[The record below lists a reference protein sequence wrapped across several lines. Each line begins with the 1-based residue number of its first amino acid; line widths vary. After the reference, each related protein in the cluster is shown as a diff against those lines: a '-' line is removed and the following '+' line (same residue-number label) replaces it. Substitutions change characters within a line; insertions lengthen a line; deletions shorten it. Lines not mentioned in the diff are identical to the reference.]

1 MQTSNTSS
9 KPTLL
14 NSVLLTPTQ
23 LYRRGALMVIGC
35 GFFWSTAGFG
45 VRMMSEA
52 NGWQIVFYR
61 SIGLSI
67 ILLAYLLWRHGKVI
81 AIVKQ
86 IGWLGVLA
94 GTLMGSSFFGNIFA
108 LIYTSVANVTFI
120 LSTAPFMAA
129 LLGWFLLKE
138 RVRKR
143 TWLAIAFT
151 AFGVLVMINGGLSV
165 NGFVGIGFAFF
176 MALCYAFFTII
187 MRHNKHIDMVPAA
200 LVAGLSTIVFSSF
213 FIDSFLL
220 PWQDIVIALALGV
233 GQMGLGLILFIKGS
247 RYVPAAE
254 LTLLTM
260 LEVILSPLWVW
271 LLFQENPG
279 IWTLVG
285 GGVIMVGILIQA
297 TGTGKSQVSAAQS
310 ATK

>member
-1 MQTSNTSS
+1 MTLSAETTS
-9 KPTLL
+9 TLNPL
-14 NSVLLTPTQ
+14 Q

-35 GFFWSTAGFG
+35 GFFWSTAGIG

-61 SIGLSI
+61 SIGLSV
-67 ILLAYLLWRHGKVI
+67 ILLAYLLWQQGKVV
-81 AIVKQ
+81 APVKQ

-94 GTLMGSSFFGNIFA
+94 GSLMGASFFGNIFA

-120 LSTAPFMAA
+120 LSTTPFMAA

-151 AFGVLVMINGGLSV
+151 AAGVLVMINGGLSADS
-165 NGFVGIGFAFF
+165 FVGIGFAFF

-187 MRHNKHIDMVPAA
+187 MRHNKHIDMLPAA
-200 LVAGLSTIVFSSF
+200 LVAGLTTIVFSSF
-213 FIDSFLL
+213 FIDSFVL
-220 PWQDIVIALALGV
+220 PWQDIAITFALGI

-271 LLFQENPG
+271 LLFQEDPG
-279 IWTLVG
+279 IWTLAG
-285 GGVIMVGILIQA
+285 GAIIMMGIFIQA
-297 TGTGKSQVSAAQS
+297 SGTRKNSKNKEAV
-310 ATK
+310 